1 MKDYSRLFEIIQFQ
15 EEKSPIQDCL
25 NYKYDGVW
33 RNYSTSEVNKIIN
46 NVSKAFIKSGIAHG
60 DKVAI
65 ISSNRPEWNFIDNGM
80 LQVGAINVPIYPTSS
95 EKDYL
100 FIFNDAEIKMAFVED
115 LNLYNKIKAIKKD
128 VPSLGEI
135 YSFDDLKECENWQN
149 FVKLGEDVSMDE
161 VKKRSEAVHH
171 EELATIIYT
180 SGTTG
185 LPKGVMLS
193 HDNIVS
199 NIKSVRSML
208 PVQNGQKALSFL
220 PLCHIFER
228 TVTYSYFAKGVSVY
242 YAESLET
249 IGEDLK
255 DIKPHFF
262 STVPRLLEKVYD
274 KIISKG
280 MELTGLKRKLFFW
293 AHDDVAMNY
302 TEDYTKGL
310 KWKIADKLIFSKWRE
325 ALGGNVIGVVT
336 GAAALQ
342 PKLAKVFSCAGV
354 EIREGYGQT
363 ETSPVITVNRFE
375 KGGYKFGTAGP
386 VIPGVEIKFGE
397 RNEILCKGPNVM
409 LGYYKRPQETAET
422 IDADGWLH
430 TGDVGELIDGKFLKI
445 TDRIKSL
452 FKTSGGKYVAP
463 AVVEE
468 KMKECRYIE
477 QIMVVGE
484 NERFVAALIVPAID
498 FLKEWATEHH
508 VKFNSKEELVKAP
521 EVIALLKKE
530 IDILNKEFGH
540 VEQIKKFE
548 LLADEWTID
557 SGEMTPTMK
566 VKRKEVFEK
575 YKKLIEE
582 IYIA

>member
-1 MKDYSRLFEIIQFQ
+1 MKDYTRLFEIIQFQ
-15 EEKSPIQDCL
+15 EANNPVQDCL
-25 NYKYDGVW
+25 NYKYNGVW
-33 RNYSTSEVNKIIN
+33 RHYSTNEVSKIIN
-46 NVSKAFIKSGIAHG
+46 DVSKAFIGSGINAG
-60 DKVAI
+60 DKIAL

-80 LQVGAINVPIYPTSS
+80 LQAGAINVPIYPTSS

-115 LNLYNKIKAIKKD
+115 LNLYNKIKAIQKD
-128 VPSLGEI
+128 VPSLVAI
-135 YSFDDLKECENWQN
+135 YSFEDIKECENWQS
-149 FVKLGEDVSMDE
+149 FVKKGADVSMEE
-161 VKKRSEAVHH
+161 VQKRAEVIKPQ
-171 EELATIIYT
+171 ELATIIYT

-199 NIKSVRSML
+199 NIKSVLMML
-208 PVQNGQKALSFL
+208 PVASGQKSLSFL

-293 AHDDVAMNY
+293 AHDDIAMNY
-302 TEDYTKGL
+302 HEDYEKGL

-342 PKLAKVFSCAGV
+342 PKLARVFSCAGV

-386 VIPGVEIKFGE
+386 VIPGVEIKFGD

-409 LGYYKRPQETAET
+409 LGYYKRPEETAET

-468 KMKECRYIE
+468 KMKECRYVE
-477 QIMVVGE
+477 QILVIGE
-484 NERFVAALIVPAID
+484 NEKFVAALIVPAID
-498 FLKEWATEHH
+498 YLKEWATEHN
-508 VKFNSKEELVKAP
+508 VKFTDKKDLVKAP
-521 EVIALLKKE
+521 EVLALLKKE

-548 LLADEWTID
+548 LLSDEWTID
-557 SGEMTPTMK
+557 SGELTPTMK
-566 VKRKEVFEK
+566 VKRKEVIAK
-575 YKKLIEE
+575 YKDLIEQ
-582 IYIA
+582 IYNV